1 MELVGTDVRSQGSLA
16 RDESKQGLSEEMT
29 SASDTGSRTYVTRA
43 GGQGRKEL
51 LVWVRDPLCRKM
63 SYGKEEGTDGSIY
76 HWCYLSIEPKY
87 I

>member
-43 GGQGRKEL
+43 GGQG
-51 LVWVRDPLCRKM
+51 
-63 SYGKEEGTDGSIY
+63 
-76 HWCYLSIEPKY
+76 
-87 I
+87 